1 MGRPRQWSRH
11 TRREIAKEPACARR
25 TDSFEAGADGGV
37 RASRGGVTYVTVINP
52 WPDVSGFA
60 KFMPEVLN
68 ASNGRY
74 VIRPL
79 QVPRGTR
86 SRDRRSGTVTPVT
99 ATSPPPGAGFDHDL
113 PEPAEVAL
121 RLGRAVETTYAATD
135 VPLAPAFTG
144 GAFQ

>member
-1 MGRPRQWSRH
+1 MAGCIGFRQ
-11 TRREIAKEPACARR
+11 IYAR
-25 TDSFEAGADGGV
+25 SFECLEWAVCDPA
-37 RASRGGVTYVTVINP
+37 
-52 WPDVSGFA
+52 
-60 KFMPEVLN
+60 
-68 ASNGRY
+68 
-74 VIRPL
+74 L
-79 QVPRGTR
+79 QAPRGTR
-86 SRDRRSGTVTPVT
+86 SWGWRSGTVTPVT